1 LGELYVQG
9 LAVDWAG
16 FDCDYS
22 RRYVILP
29 TYPFQRRRFWPSGT
43 RSWQAQIP
51 AKQANGIDD
60 WFYQVQWQ
68 PSVTPQ
74 EQPGEPGLWLIL
86 SDQGG
91 VGTSLTRLL
100 EQSGERCLSVYPDS
114 IDPANPA
121 DFRRLCEEAQQTA
134 TLKGVVHLWSLDTAN
149 TAELTSISLDQA
161 VALSC
166 GSVLHLVQALAT
178 RESSPRLTLVTR
190 NAAATGKEPDL
201 SLAQAPIWGL
211 GKVIAL
217 EHPSFWGGMVDLGSE
232 PLADQAASLFAEIY
246 RPRGEDQIAIRGG
259 QAYAARLVRTSPP
272 TVRSFELRND
282 GTYLITGGLGALG
295 LQVAGWLV
303 EHGARHLVLSGRR
316 TASPEATV
324 EIEKLVKA
332 GTEVHV
338 INADVSKESDLSR
351 LFAEAK
357 QSLPPIRGVVH
368 AAGILDDGILLR
380 QDWKRFSK
388 VLAPKVTGAWNLH
401 VLTRDMPLDFFVLFS
416 SAAALVGVQGQGNYV
431 AGNSF
436 LDSLAPHRRAEGLP
450 ALSINWGPWAQEGMA
465 ATLGR
470 RFKDLGMGL
479 IARDQGLLALQRL
492 LGTDQASAGV
502 LSVDWRAFGRQFTA
516 ASAPSIIAELVPK
529 SERADSDV
537 LRAMEESDAPEALL
551 RKYVREEVSRIL
563 DLGPSEG
570 IGPHQGFSDLGM
582 DSLMAI
588 ELKNRLE
595 ASLSTSL
602 PTTLALEYPTVESL
616 VEYLGSKVRRATVT
630 STSAIQ
636 PRSNN
641 GIPDAVLAD
650 VQKQS
655 TDKLKEFIDQELQT
669 LLQ

>member
-1 LGELYVQG
+1 
-9 LAVDWAG
+9 
-16 FDCDYS
+16 
-22 RRYVILP
+22 
-29 TYPFQRRRFWPSGT
+29 
-43 RSWQAQIP
+43 
-51 AKQANGIDD
+51 
-60 WFYQVQWQ
+60 
-68 PSVTPQ
+68 
-74 EQPGEPGLWLIL
+74 
-86 SDQGG
+86 
-91 VGTSLTRLL
+91 
-100 EQSGERCLSVYPDS
+100 
-114 IDPANPA
+114 
-121 DFRRLCEEAQQTA
+121 
-134 TLKGVVHLWSLDTAN
+134 
-149 TAELTSISLDQA
+149 
-161 VALSC
+161 
-166 GSVLHLVQALAT
+166 
-178 RESSPRLTLVTR
+178 
-190 NAAATGKEPDL
+190 
-201 SLAQAPIWGL
+201 
-211 GKVIAL
+211 
-217 EHPSFWGGMVDLGSE
+217 
-232 PLADQAASLFAEIY
+232 
-246 RPRGEDQIAIRGG
+246 
-259 QAYAARLVRTSPP
+259 
-272 TVRSFELRND
+272 
-282 GTYLITGGLGALG
+282 
-295 LQVAGWLV
+295 
-303 EHGARHLVLSGRR
+303 
-316 TASPEATV
+316 V